1 MYLNIFLGFSCIGY
15 EKNKVFVFDI
25 CSGMILCDK
34 RIIFFK
40 NYS

>member
-1 MYLNIFLGFSCIGY
+1 MYLNIFLGFCIGY

>member
-1 MYLNIFLGFSCIGY
+1 MYLNIFLGFCIGY

-40 NYS
+40 YYS